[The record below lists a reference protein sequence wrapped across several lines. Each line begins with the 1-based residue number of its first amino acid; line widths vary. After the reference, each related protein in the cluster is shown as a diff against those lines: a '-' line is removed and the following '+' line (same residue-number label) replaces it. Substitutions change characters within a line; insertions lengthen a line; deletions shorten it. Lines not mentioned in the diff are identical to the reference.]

1 MTDPDSRVPARLRR
15 IVAAVKN
22 RHRSEPNFDG
32 VPDHLLRRAAARPG
46 ASPAIRKAHAGREAF
61 ERAAAGS
68 SPLAPEPS
76 ASMTDDEA
84 ADYLLAPS
92 ETGRL
97 ALFQLG
103 DFTLNSGIRSPVKIE
118 CDALTDDDIETCAFL
133 LSRRV
138 DPFDVVE
145 GVPRGGLRLAEA
157 MEQYAAEPVPGRE
170 GWAPRLL
177 IVDDVLTTGGSL
189 DRWRKGRVAQ
199 GAVLF
204 AYTQP
209 DPWIVPL
216 FTMTRSAER
225 TVW

>member
-15 IVAAVKN
+15 IVNAVKN

-46 ASPAIRKAHAGREAF
+46 ASPAIRKAHAEREAF

-133 LSRRV
+133 LSQRV

-145 GVPRGGLRLAEA
+145 GVPRGGVRLAEA
-157 MEQYAAEPVPGRE
+157 MEKYAAEPIPGRDR
-170 GWAPRLL
+170 RLL
-177 IVDDVLTTGGSL
+177 IVDDVLTTGGSM
-189 DRWRKGRVAQ
+189 DRWRRGRFAQ

-204 AYTQP
+204 AWTEP
-209 DPWIVPL
+209 DPWVVPL
-216 FTMTRSAER
+216 FTVSPPAVVAR
-225 TVW
+225 